1 MPGLRHGL
9 AHRQGMVAERKEK
22 EAMDELSPQQLDDEL
37 KAAENCES
45 ATISGAR
52 LKALLDTAVRSR
64 HFAISKLDHL
74 KALGPDGQ
82 VTLKGSEFR
91 LLLLLALR
99 VRRADSGEEETSI
112 DHADIPQRKWSSD
125 ANL

>member
-1 MPGLRHGL
+1 
-9 AHRQGMVAERKEK
+9 MVAERTKK
-22 EAMDELSPQQLDDEL
+22 EAMDELSPQQLEDEI
-37 KAAENCES
+37 KAAQDCES
-45 ATISGAR
+45 ATIPAAR

-64 HFAISKLDHL
+64 HFAISNLDHL
-74 KALGPDGQ
+74 KSVSPDGD

-99 VRRADSGEEETSI
+99 VRRADAGEEQTSI

-125 ANL
+125 ANM